1 MFSKILIANR
11 GEIALRIIRAC
22 RELGIR
28 TVAVYSQA
36 DRDSLHV
43 RFADEAVCIGQAAS
57 SSSYLN
63 IPAIISAAEITD
75 VEAIHPGYGFL
86 AENPHFAE
94 ICESCKIT
102 FIGPSPQ
109 NIRLMGD
116 KMAARASMHKAGLPI
131 VPGSAFAIKN
141 KEEALKTAKSIGYP
155 VIIKAAAGG
164 GGKGMRICHN
174 DLTLVSSIITAQSE
188 AEANFGNSNVYIEKY
203 IEKPRHIEVQI
214 IADKS
219 GRILQLG
226 ERDCSIQRRH
236 QKLLEESP
244 SPVVDAKMRKK
255 LGELVL
261 KGIKSV
267 NYVSCGTV
275 EFLLDTKTG
284 NFYFMEMNTRIQ
296 VEHPVTE
303 MVTGIDLIKE
313 QLKVAAGERLKIRQE
328 NIQIRGAAIE
338 CRINAEDPDN
348 GFMPSPG
355 KIESLVLPGGPGVRV
370 DTHIYAGYEVPPY
383 YDSLIAKLIVRGNSR
398 QEAIKVMHRALSEFH
413 IAPIKTTIPFHLKL
427 MENPL
432 FLKGDI
438 STHFIQDMLKEE
450 NREE

>member
-28 TVAVYSQA
+28 TVAVFSQA

-43 RFADEAVCIGQAAS
+43 RFADEAICIGGAPS

-63 IPAIISAAEITD
+63 MPAIISAAEITD

-102 FIGPSPQ
+102 FIGPTPE
-109 NIRLMGD
+109 NMRLMGD
-116 KMAARASMHKAGLPI
+116 KMAARATMHKAGLPI
-131 VPGSAFAIKN
+131 VPGSTSIIKN
-141 KEEALKTAKSIGYP
+141 KEEALKTAQSIGYP

-174 DLTLVSSIITAQSE
+174 DLTLVSSLMTAQAE

-203 IEKPRHIEVQI
+203 IERTRHIEIQI
-214 IADKS
+214 LADKY
-219 GRILQLG
+219 GHIIHLG

-244 SPVVDAKMRKK
+244 SPAINNK
-255 LGELVL
+255 LRRRIGDMALRGSKHV
-261 KGIKSV
+261 S
-267 NYVSCGTV
+267 YVSAGTI
-275 EFLLDTKTG
+275 EFLLDEND

-303 MVTGIDLIKE
+303 VVSGVDLIKS
-313 QLKVAAGERLKIRQE
+313 QIRIAAGERLKLHQDDV
-328 NIQIRGAAIE
+328 QLRGSCIE
-338 CRINAEDPDN
+338 CRINAEDFQN
-348 GFMPSPG
+348 NFMPSPG
-355 KIESLVLPGGPGVRV
+355 KIESLVFPGGPGIRI
-370 DTHIYAGYEVPPY
+370 DSHIYPGYEISPY
-383 YDSLIAKLIVRGNSR
+383 YDSLVAKLIAYGNNR
-398 QEAIKVMHRALSEFH
+398 DEAIKVMHRALLEFH
-413 IAPIKTTIPFHLKL
+413 IAPIKTTIPFHLQL
-427 MENPL
+427 IEHPL
-432 FLKGDI
+432 FLKGEI
-438 STHFIQDMLKEE
+438 STHFVQEMLKEKG
-450 NREE
+450 EEG